1 MRGRCP
7 KVQQLSSRQSL
18 RLESTTLARD
28 YFERAIT
35 LDPQNAEAMVGLAYA
50 RGRAT
55 FYGWSTAAEDK
66 PGAQMDSLA
75 KAIAIRPGY
84 AMAYYVK
91 STLLWVAKKYPESL
105 AAAET
110 DVALDPN
117 SAYGYTALG
126 RTEALLGR
134 CEQSTTHTKQAFAL
148 KPSTSLQI
156 RLQ

>member
-91 STLLWVAKKYPESL
+91 STLLWVAKKYPSCSQPPRRTWL
-105 AAAET
+105 SIPIQRTGIPRWVGRKPCLDAA
-110 DVALDPN
+110 N
-117 SAYGYTALG
+117 N
-126 RTEALLGR
+126 LLL
-134 CEQSTTHTKQAFAL
+134 T
-148 KPSTSLQI
+148 PSRPSP
-156 RLQ
+156 

>member
-66 PGAQMDSLA
+66 PGAQMDLLA

-84 AMAYYVK
+84 
-91 STLLWVAKKYPESL
+91 ERQ
-105 AAAET
+105 
-110 DVALDPN
+110 D
-117 SAYGYTALG
+117 
-126 RTEALLGR
+126 
-134 CEQSTTHTKQAFAL
+134 
-148 KPSTSLQI
+148 
-156 RLQ
+156 